1 MSRRYVHAVCVRCGS
16 EFLAYSRSVRHCS
29 RRCANADSLSRRRA
43 LAVPDPSVFADWPSP
58 TAAYVLGLMYADG
71 CLSSVNGQPRLTIGM
86 NDEQLMRSVHVLMC
100 SPVRKLYHYRK
111 QWLCIST
118 NMDDIQFLR
127 DQGLTERKSLT
138 ITWPRSLPDE
148 CFWPFVRGVFDGDGT
163 VTVEY
168 RLCEDGSLHARWN
181 LTIVSGSS
189 EFTAELCHQLNI
201 RNVHATMFT
210 DTSGLYHV
218 HVSTQVDVRRMIMY
232 MYADA
237 APRLVRKQVLCYAPA
252 ALPCILVVKS
262 MLSRTGV
269 IGYAK
274 LRRTL
279 IAALVQ
285 MIKLIGSADVEVRE
299 DQVNYERGFRR

>member
-1 MSRRYVHAVCVRCGS
+1 MSRRYVHAVCVRCGR
-16 EFLAYSRSVRHCS
+16 EFLAYSHSVRHCS

-43 LAVPDPSVFADWPSP
+43 LAVPDPSVFINWPSS

-71 CLSSVNGQPRLTIGM
+71 CLSLVNGQPRLTIGM
-86 NDEQLMRSVHVLMC
+86 NDEQLMRSVHGLMC
-100 SPVRKLYHYRK
+100 SPARKLYHYGK
-111 QWLCIST
+111 QWVCIST
-118 NMDDIQFLR
+118 NTEDVQFLC

-138 ITWPRSLPDE
+138 ITWPRSLPDA

-168 RLCEDGSLHARWN
+168 RLRENGDLHARWN

-189 EFTAELCHQLNI
+189 AFAVELCQQLNT
-201 RNVHATMFT
+201 RNVHTTMFT

-218 HVSTQVDVRRMIMY
+218 HVSTQVDARKMIAC

-237 APRLVRKQVLCYAPA
+237 APRLVRKHGLCHVPVV
-252 ALPCILVVKS
+252 LPCTPVVKTV
-262 MLSRTGV
+262 LSRTGV
-269 IGYAK
+269 IGYTK

-279 IAALVQ
+279 IAALVRMMS
-285 MIKLIGSADVEVRE
+285 MIV
-299 DQVNYERGFRR
+299 YEH